1 MLRELNMKDKTVP
14 STFRKTEYKKK
25 IVFVLKLLLFIILLF
40 IQTKYPEYYNRF
52 GLGSRIVAA
61 ALFFITIHLILSL
74 SRMIIVGWYI
84 RKQHQ
89 SSEFQDNFVLGIN
102 RITSFLSVITFVLMI
117 FPVMGVNIKEFFTS
131 ISIVAAAIALLSK
144 DYISNMLN
152 GLILMFSNQL
162 SLNDYVQIG
171 DQKGQ
176 IVDITWLNLH
186 LINDDEDLLYI
197 PNTTVLSSSVINY
210 TKRRIKKLTV
220 DLELPKELIAS
231 VEILENRLKGIAAR
245 HPKYVKEGSD
255 QLKIIK
261 FNKDNLLLKF
271 QMVLL
276 RFNKDTEK
284 KMRKVV
290 QREILEFIK
299 ENSPVQ
305 KSIA

>member
-1 MLRELNMKDKTVP
+1 MKDKIIPT
-14 STFRKTEYKKK
+14 TFKKIEYKKK
-25 IVFVLKLLLFIILLF
+25 IVFAFKLFLFIILLF
-40 IQTKYPEYYNRF
+40 IQTEYPEYYNRF
-52 GLGSRIVAA
+52 GIGSRIVG
-61 ALFFITIHLILSL
+61 ALLLYITIHLILSL

-84 RKQHQ
+84 RKQHE

-102 RITSFLSVITFVLMI
+102 RITSFLSLIAFVVML
-117 FPVMGVNIKEFFTS
+117 FPALGVNIKEFFTS

-144 DYISNMLN
+144 DYISNMIN

-162 SLNDYVQIG
+162 SLHDYIQIG

-186 LINDDEDLLYI
+186 LINDDEDLMYI

-220 DLELPKELIAS
+220 DLELPKELIIAM
-231 VEILENRLKGIAAR
+231 ETLENRLGSISAL
-245 HPKYVKEGSD
+245 HPKFVKEGSE

-299 ENSPVQ
+299 EHTP
-305 KSIA
+305 A